1 MEQKVVTV
9 IGGTGFVGRYI
20 VKQLAEQGYTVQVI
34 ARKAMAAKFLKPLGS
49 VGQIVLTPGNVLKPE
64 TIAGKLAGSI
74 AVINAT
80 GILFESG
87 KQRFNTVHAKAP
99 EKLAQLAVAEGVSR
113 FIHISALAVDKA
125 KSSAYARSKLNGEQA
140 VKAAFPTA
148 TILRPSVVFGPE
160 DDFYNQ
166 FASIAGL
173 SPALPSIMGGK
184 TRFQPVY
191 VGDVARAVVAC
202 IEHSSTQGATYELG
216 GPQVYSFRE
225 ILKYIMKVIGKKRFL
240 LPMPQGLASFVGLIF
255 ETLNKIPLVNLLF
268 RKPLLT
274 RDQVKLLQ
282 TDNVVSPGSKQ
293 LSHLGITP
301 TAVEMVV
308 PEYLDRHVRKDM
320 NDVKAAA

>member
-1 MEQKVVTV
+1 MEQQVVTV
-9 IGGTGFVGRYI
+9 LGGTGFVGRYI
-20 VKQLAEQGYTVQVI
+20 VKQLAQEGYTVQVI
-34 ARKAMAAKFLKPLGS
+34 ARKAMAAKYLKPLGS
-49 VGQIVLTPGNVLKPE
+49 VGQIVLTAGNILKPE
-64 TIAGKLAGSI
+64 SLRGKFAGSV

-80 GILFESG
+80 GILYETG
-87 KQRFNTVHAKAP
+87 KQRFTAIHATGA
-99 EKLAQLAVAEGVSR
+99 EKVAQLAAAEGVPR
-113 FIHISALAVDKA
+113 FIHISALGVDKA
-125 KSSAYARSKLNGEQA
+125 KSSEYARSKLNGEHA
-140 VKAAFPTA
+140 VKAAFPSA

-173 SPALPSIMGGK
+173 APALPAIGGAK

-202 IEHSSTQGATYELG
+202 IAHSSTQGTTYELG

-240 LPMPQGLASFVGLIF
+240 LPLPYGAASFLGFIF

-268 RKPLLT
+268 RKPLIT

-282 TDNVVSPGSKQ
+282 TDNVVSPSSKTLQ
-293 LSHLGITP
+293 HLGITP
-301 TAVEMVV
+301 TAVEMIV
-308 PEYLDRHVRKDM
+308 PEYLGRHVRKDM
-320 NDVKAAA
+320 NDVKVAA